1 MQPNKTKIAL
11 VLGVLFLGASGASN
25 AVSTSFPITAKTI
38 PDVTIVQVTP
48 LSYGSNMFVTT
59 GNSCLMQ
66 ATVPGDVSG
75 VMQYD
80 DTAGVVAAAAY
91 GDIAGTGCVDGTGT
105 GTPGVYKISG
115 LAATQVS
122 ITISGFSGTSFDFAP
137 NSGCI
142 VTYDNGTGAANS
154 GDTCV
159 AFVPGVLATK
169 NTAGP
174 TVTEESTAVAP
185 GVTVAGDIIFTVG
198 GTVTI
203 GGTAAVDLTPAFAYS
218 EDFTVDVVY

>member
-11 VLGVLFLGASGASN
+11 AIGALLLGASSASN
-25 AVSTSFPITAKTI
+25 AVTLDFPITAKTI
-38 PDVTIVQVTP
+38 PDVTISQVTP
-48 LSYGSNMFVTT
+48 LSYGSSMFVTV

-66 ATVPGDVSG
+66 ATVPGEAAL
-75 VMQYD
+75 MQYHD
-80 DTAGVVAAAAY
+80 NTTGLAASAY

-105 GTPGVYKISG
+105 GTPGIYKISG
-115 LAATQVS
+115 LASTQVS

-142 VTYDNGTGAANS
+142 VTYDNGASAVTS
-154 GDTCV
+154 GDTCD
-159 AFVPGVLATK
+159 AFVPGVLTTK
-169 NTAGP
+169 QTAAAANEEGTTTP
-174 TVTEESTAVAP
+174 AGTTVP
-185 GVTVAGDIIFTVG
+185 GEIVFTVG

-203 GGTAAVDLTPAFAYS
+203 GGTDAVDLTPAFAYS